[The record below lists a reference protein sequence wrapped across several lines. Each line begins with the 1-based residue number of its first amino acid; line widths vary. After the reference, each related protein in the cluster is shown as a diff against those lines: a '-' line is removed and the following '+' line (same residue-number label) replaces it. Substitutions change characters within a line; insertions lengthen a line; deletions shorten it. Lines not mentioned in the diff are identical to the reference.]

1 MTSTRPP
8 HDDLAPSPWVRRFVP
23 LLAAG
28 GRVLDLA
35 AGSGRH
41 TRLLLQ
47 HGHRVTALDRDAE
60 PLSRFLGDSSVEII
74 ECDLETGGPWP
85 FNGISLVIR
94 HHFLNGT
101 YPFRANSFAPGPGF
115 AGSGRYAR
123 HPDPLAAGLHRL
135 PGI

>member
-1 MTSTRPP
+1 MQGRAGQQRVVALGFLRTEKARIDSACPCLVVEVRVALKSRCIACKIQAPRLAPPRAEPGLLLKLRDQIVQIQDWRIVVAPRPP
-8 HDDLAPSPWVRRFVP
+8 
-23 LLAAG
+23 
-28 GRVLDLA
+28 
-35 AGSGRH
+35 
-41 TRLLLQ
+41 
-47 HGHRVTALDRDAE
+47 
-60 PLSRFLGDSSVEII
+60 
-74 ECDLETGGPWP
+74 
-85 FNGISLVIR
+85 NGISLVIR